1 MVVARRAVRS
11 HDEMDADAKVCVD
24 SGFEV
29 GWCYPEPGVW
39 LTHLRVCVW
48 GGGGEERR
56 RPRLHHAMP
65 PRGPRGWV
73 GVLWGSARRELS
85 RGWMRPWRVLPT
97 RSRFYPAQQ
106 ITMPVR
112 APPVSGGAC
121 LSTPKAP
128 V

>member
-48 GGGGEERR
+48 GGGGRSAGDHVCTT
-56 RPRLHHAMP
+56 PCHHGDP
-65 PRGPRGWV
+65 GDGW
-73 GVLWGSARRELS
+73 
-85 RGWMRPWRVLPT
+85 
-97 RSRFYPAQQ
+97 
-106 ITMPVR
+106 
-112 APPVSGGAC
+112 AC
-121 LSTPKAP
+121 CGEAHAAS
-128 V
+128 